1 MISFGEVIGHVIVW
15 VVCNAIIAYIT
26 YKTEHRSIR
35 RICFAVNWI
44 FDVLILV
51 LGYGLIAGSK
61 TVVNVCW
68 SAMAASLIFAV
79 ISVILRDTIWRRD
92 KEDDQ
97 IK

>member
-1 MISFGEVIGHVIVW
+1 MISFGEVIGHMIVW
-15 VVCNAIIAYIT
+15 VVCNTIIAYIA

-51 LGYGLIAGSK
+51 LGYGFIAWSK
-61 TVVNVCW
+61 IVVNVCW

-79 ISVILRDTIWRRD
+79 SSVVFRDPIWRRN

-97 IK
+97 AK